1 MGLMDNISKSSFSR
15 PSGRL
20 ASRLF
25 VRLCLKGLQ
34 DSPQNSCR
42 FSSFDYNIGPPVGES
57 FKYPKERMNDEFT
70 MSNVI
75 DVIVTRHMT
84 MLRRYFEPELLFR
97 RTLPLCPRTMRSDS
111 FGDGGCEAMSGHGAR
126 TILSLE
132 ATATGKSLGLGKAVE
147 LVPSSDGRRY
157 LVRMARGPGRVP
169 CAHLG
174 KQSAEWKATS
184 P

>member
-1 MGLMDNISKSSFSR
+1 MGLEDIISKSSFSR

-20 ASRLF
+20 ASRVF

-75 DVIVTRHMT
+75 VTRHMT

-97 RTLPLCPRTMRSDS
+97 RTLTSVSSYYEVGFLSETEVALALGKPSS
-111 FGDGGCEAMSGHGAR
+111 
-126 TILSLE
+126 LSLE
-132 ATATGKSLGLGKAVE
+132 PCCFYVAPAAWLWVRCFSSICETAVI
-147 LVPSSDGRRY
+147 Y
-157 LVRMARGPGRVP
+157 LLSWTSCAMDP
-169 CAHLG
+169 CCIVDCGTVL
-174 KQSAEWKATS
+174 
-184 P
+184 